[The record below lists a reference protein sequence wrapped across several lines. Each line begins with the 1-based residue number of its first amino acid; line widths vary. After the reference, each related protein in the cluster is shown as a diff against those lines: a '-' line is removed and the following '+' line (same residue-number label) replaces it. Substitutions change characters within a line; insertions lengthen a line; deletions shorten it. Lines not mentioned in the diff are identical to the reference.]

1 VFEEVQASIDS
12 RVTHRK
18 SNEALGL
25 LRPGL
30 EAAKF
35 VVEGGKGSKTIRRP
49 VHFGEFGDA
58 GRTYRIDSYQKEW
71 KLALEVEAG
80 RALKG
85 NAVYRDLIQTS
96 LLVGVEFLALAVP
109 LKYVYGT
116 IKVTENSYLETKSI
130 LDAIYSSDR
139 LQLPLRGILLIGY

>member
-1 VFEEVQASIDS
+1 M
-12 RVTHRK
+12 
-18 SNEALGL
+18 
-25 LRPGL
+25 
-30 EAAKF
+30 
-35 VVEGGKGSKTIRRP
+35 
-49 VHFGEFGDA
+49 
-58 GRTYRIDSYQKEW
+58 
-71 KLALEVEAG
+71 EAG

-109 LKYVYGT
+109 LKYVYGK